1 LPTGIHGHVGLE
13 PAKHKYEDIE
23 MIKKTII
30 AVALTTTFATTAG
43 AAVVSTDTLQK
54 PYQTTVTNAERD
66 HSLAVSKIK
75 RAAKQAC
82 GTFHR
87 TDAGSLTQVMK
98 NRACYNEALES
109 AMAKAGLKTTAHS

>member
-1 LPTGIHGHVGLE
+1 
-13 PAKHKYEDIE
+13 

-30 AVALTTTFATTAG
+30 ALALTTIFATTAG

-54 PYQTTVTNAERD
+54 PYQTTVTSTERD

-75 RAAKQAC
+75 RAAKQVC

-98 NRACYNEALES
+98 NRACYNDVLES
-109 AMAKAGLKTTAHS
+109 AMAKAGLKTIGNS

>member
-1 LPTGIHGHVGLE
+1 
-13 PAKHKYEDIE
+13 

-30 AVALTTTFATTAG
+30 AVALTTILATTAG

-54 PYQTTVTNAERD
+54 PYQSTVTNAERE

-75 RAAKQAC
+75 RAAKQVC

-98 NRACYNEALES
+98 NRACYNDVLES